1 MQSNSQSTHV
11 ALIQHATSENPNEN
25 LQNACKLI
33 VKAAEEGANVV
44 CLQELFL
51 GKYFCQEVSHEN
63 FKLAETIPGAST
75 NKLAELAKKMEIVIV
90 ASIFER
96 RAAGVYHNSCA
107 VLDVDGS
114 LAGIYRKSHIPD
126 DPCFHEKFYF
136 TPGDTGVRVF
146 DTKWGKIGVAIC
158 WDQWFPEIAR
168 MMALSGA
175 EIVFY
180 PTAIG
185 WISEDKQ
192 DFGPSQQNAWL
203 TVLRSHAI
211 TNGMYVAAPNRVG
224 IEGNIEFWG
233 NSVIYDPYGNELACG
248 DQTSDQVVSAVCDLA
263 TIDVARTHWPFMR
276 DRRVDMF
283 DDLLKKW
290 NG

>member
-1 MQSNSQSTHV
+1 MQSNSQTTHV
-11 ALIQHATSENPNEN
+11 ALIQHAASENPNKN
-25 LQNACKLI
+25 LQNAINLV

-63 FKLAETIPGAST
+63 FKLAEPIPGPST
-75 NKLAELAKKMEIVIV
+75 DKLAELAKKMEIVIV

-96 RAAGVYHNSCA
+96 RAPGLYHNSCA
-107 VLDVDGS
+107 VLDTNGS

-192 DFGPSQQNAWL
+192 DFGQSQKNAWL

-224 IEGNIEFWG
+224 VEGNIEFWG

-248 DQTSDQVVSAVCDLA
+248 DQSSDQVVSADCDLE